1 MKLYKSLIIG
11 AALALSATSC
21 NDWLDINTD
30 PNSPSAESVEY
41 QTLLPWCQFY
51 MSHCYMNT
59 GCNASYYAGNIISGG
74 NARDQGAALWNLG
87 SSTRR
92 GNTYQWFFVGVGPNL
107 GNMYNKAMAAG
118 AYHYAA
124 ASRLIKAYGFMV
136 MTDIFGEMPYT
147 QAFQD
152 YNSPKFDTGKTIFMG
167 CLADIDEA
175 IELFQKAQ
183 SPSAQPL
190 AAGDSWNNGDAQKW
204 LKFAYLLKARWLN
217 HLSKKAEGSWKE
229 GKYDTQAILD
239 CLAKAQQSNA
249 DNTVIRHTDTNGN
262 THDVLGWNET
272 VDYSTV
278 YSCVGMNSNYYVS
291 KTYFENLTNFDGK
304 GIEDPRADRFI
315 PWQRSGKSADTPV
328 EAFGQKIKWTAD
340 GKWRRSVGV
349 DITSNIFSNSGPF
362 PTIWDN
368 EKNRWYCKT
377 DNAERWG
384 DTVFVQSKSS
394 SKGYSKNV
402 DLLWR
407 GNVGKDQSAISGIFQ
422 VRPSSPT
429 YLGTYWEANFIKAEV
444 LMRKGD
450 KAGAFAAYQT
460 AVKAHMEAVNEQL
473 NTWCTEDPAL
483 KDCPSFTPMKQ
494 ADIDA
499 YCAEGGALGTAG
511 DITMGKI
518 ITQKLITEL
527 FMIETWN
534 DFRRFDFDPNIFM
547 NWNKSYEYEHNP
559 NYLTYCPMGKGP
571 RRWQPAGIEISYN
584 SDNLKAIGAE
594 IPGASELTGEV
605 WYNSDQICTLNV
617 WWDSDQP

>member
-1 MKLYKSLIIG
+1 MKLYKSMILG

-21 NDWLDINTD
+21 NDWLDINTN
-30 PNSPSAESVEY
+30 PTSLSVETVSY
-41 QTLLPWCQFY
+41 QNLLPWCQFY
-51 MSHCYMNT
+51 MSHDYMNT
-59 GCNASYYAGNIISGG
+59 GCNVSYYAGNIVSGS

-87 SSTRR
+87 ANTRSA
-92 GNTYQWFFVGVGPNL
+92 NTYQWFFVGVGPNL
-107 GNMYNKAMAAG
+107 KTMYEKAMADG
-118 AYHYAA
+118 AYHYAG
-124 ASRLIKAYGFMV
+124 ASRLIKAYGFML
-136 MTDIFGEMPYT
+136 MTDIYGEMPYT
-147 QAFQD
+147 ETFSNID
-152 YNSPKFDTGKTIFMG
+152 SPKFDTGRTIFMG

-175 IELFQKAQ
+175 IELFQKDQ
-183 SPSAQPL
+183 PDSAQPL

-249 DNTVIRHTDTNGN
+249 DNTVIRHTDTDGS

-278 YSCVGMNSNYYVS
+278 FSCVGMNPYYYVS

-304 GIEDPRADRFI
+304 GIEDPRADHFI
-315 PWQRSGKSADTPV
+315 AWARSEKTTTTPA
-328 EAFGQKIKWTAD
+328 EYNGQKVKWSDD

-349 DITSNIFSNSGPF
+349 DLTSNIFSNSGPF
-362 PTIWDN
+362 ATEWDD
-368 EKNRWYCKT
+368 KADRWFCNTK
-377 DNAERWG
+377 NAERLG
-384 DTVFVQSKSS
+384 DTIYVQSMCS
-394 SKGYSKNV
+394 SKGYDKNV

-407 GNVGKDQSAISGIFQ
+407 GKAGKNQSAMSGIFQ

-460 AVKAHMEAVNEQL
+460 AVKAHIEAVNDQL
-473 NTWCTEDPAL
+473 TKWCQEDPTL
-483 KDCPSFTPMKQ
+483 MDCPSFTPMKQ

-499 YCAEGGALGTAG
+499 YCADGGALGTAG

-518 ITQKLITEL
+518 MTQKLMTEL
-527 FMIETWN
+527 FMVETWN

-547 NWNKSYEYEHNP
+547 NWNKSYEYMNNP
-559 NYLTYCPMGKGP
+559 KYLTYCPMGKGP
-571 RRWQPAGIEISYN
+571 RRWKPASIEINYN
-584 SDNLKAIGAE
+584 SANVMAIGAE
-594 IPGASELTGEV
+594 IPGASELPGKA
-605 WYNSDQICTLNV
+605 WYNSDQVNTLNV